1 MTARLLEKEVLELSV
16 RSRLRLAKRII
27 ESIDDWTT
35 PQLKA
40 AWDEEIDARVKEIKS
55 GSEAGI
61 SAQEVMKEARRSLN
75 EARGLSSTRRT

>member
-61 SAQEVMKEARRSLN
+61 SAEEVMKEARRSVN
-75 EARGLSSTRRT
+75 EARRLSSTRRT